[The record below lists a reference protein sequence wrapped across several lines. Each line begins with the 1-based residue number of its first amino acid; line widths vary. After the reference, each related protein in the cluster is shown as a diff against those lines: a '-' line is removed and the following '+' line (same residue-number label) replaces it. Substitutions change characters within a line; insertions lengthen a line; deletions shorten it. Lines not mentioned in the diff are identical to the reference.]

1 MKQESEA
8 PAVIFLDIDGVLQ
21 PYSSQKRFDHDLHE
35 LLKTL
40 AEKYDDDLYLELDR
54 FDLGCICFDWD
65 IGAVERIRSI
75 CEDLEAKIVVS
86 SDWRRGK
93 SVEALKAYFRIH
105 GLHYYVKDKTDN
117 RKWRDKAPEHSRAG
131 EVKEYLDAHP
141 EIERFVI
148 IDDGYRDEFEKLYP
162 EQFVHTRSRMNFDN
176 EVRARQILSGQPPQP
191 NEPGA
196 PSFFGL

>member
-1 MKQESEA
+1 VKQESEA

-75 CEDLEAKIVVS
+75 
-86 SDWRRGK
+86 
-93 SVEALKAYFRIH
+93 
-105 GLHYYVKDKTDN
+105 
-117 RKWRDKAPEHSRAG
+117 
-131 EVKEYLDAHP
+131 
-141 EIERFVI
+141 
-148 IDDGYRDEFEKLYP
+148 
-162 EQFVHTRSRMNFDN
+162 
-176 EVRARQILSGQPPQP
+176 
-191 NEPGA
+191 
-196 PSFFGL
+196 

>member
-1 MKQESEA
+1 MNQESSIR
-8 PAVIFLDIDGVLQ
+8 PVIFLDIDGVLQ
-21 PYSSQKRFDHDLHE
+21 PYSSQKRFRHDLHE

-40 AEKYDDDLYLELDR
+40 AEKYEDELYLDLDR

-75 CEDLEAKIVVS
+75 CQDFRAKIVLS

-93 SVEALKAYFRIH
+93 SIEALKAYFRIH
-105 GLHYYVKDKTDN
+105 ELHYYVKDKTDE
-117 RKWRDKAPEHSRAG
+117 RTWGDRGPEYSRAG
-131 EVKEYLDAHP
+131 EVREYLEAHP

-162 EQFVHTRSRMNFDN
+162 EQFVYTSDRMNFDN
-176 EVRARQILSGQPPQP
+176 EVRARQILAGDPPQP
-191 NEPGA
+191 NEPRT
-196 PSFFGL
+196 PSFYDF

>member
-1 MKQESEA
+1 MREEPKDR
-8 PAVIFLDIDGVLQ
+8 AVIFLDIDGVLQ

-40 AEKYDDDLYLELDR
+40 AAEYDDELYLELDR

-65 IGAVERIRSI
+65 IGAVERVRSI
-75 CEDLEAKIVVS
+75 CEDFRAEIVLS

-105 GLHYYVKDKTDN
+105 KLHYYVKDKTDN
-117 RKWRDKAPEHSRAG
+117 RRWGDKQPEDSRAG

-141 EIERFVI
+141 DIKRFVI
-148 IDDGYRDEFEKLYP
+148 IDDGYRDEFEKLFP
-162 EQFVHTRSRMNFDN
+162 EQFVHTNSRMNFDN
-176 EVRARQILSGQPPQP
+176 ELRTRQILSGQTPHP
-191 NEPGA
+191 NEPKP
-196 PSFFGL
+196 PSFFDH